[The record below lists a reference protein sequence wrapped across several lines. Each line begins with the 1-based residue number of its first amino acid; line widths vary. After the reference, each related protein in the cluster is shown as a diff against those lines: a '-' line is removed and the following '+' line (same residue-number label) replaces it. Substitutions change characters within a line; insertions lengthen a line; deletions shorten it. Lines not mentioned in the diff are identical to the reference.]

1 MEENLV
7 MEPQVD
13 IYNRYDYDKINSEI
27 DVNNKLFCTFVTLEE
42 LEDRLKSITTE
53 YEIKYSKLFVLSVED
68 SEEYVITYNVE
79 NANVSAIPHN
89 TILVHRKKH
98 TNTLYTINA
107 LNELIKKLN
116 GGVVDTKFPI
126 EWNHYRNTI
135 MLT

>member
-53 YEIKYSKLFVLSVED
+53 YEIKYNKLFVLSVED

-79 NANVSAIPHN
+79 NANVSAIPYN
-89 TILVHRKKH
+89 TILVKR
-98 TNTLYTINA
+98 
-107 LNELIKKLN
+107 
-116 GGVVDTKFPI
+116 
-126 EWNHYRNTI
+126 
-135 MLT
+135 